1 MGKNREIYVLQWG
14 TPAKLDYQVEEK
26 DRETVDSW
34 GSLYNR
40 AKTFLKS
47 PQIVL
52 YKYQKFLEYL
62 KFTISYSLPSK
73 VILRPLFQ
81 NQKNYQK
88 YFSKLKLNLR
98 SQKAFGRIVR
108 QLRLAIR

>member
-1 MGKNREIYVLQWG
+1 MSKNREIYVLQWG

-47 PQIVL
+47 PQIVP
-52 YKYQKFLEYL
+52 K
-62 KFTISYSLPSK
+62 
-73 VILRPLFQ
+73 ILRIFEVYHPL
-81 NQKNYQK
+81 
-88 YFSKLKLNLR
+88 
-98 SQKAFGRIVR
+98 
-108 QLRLAIR
+108 